1 MTPTTTLAPKITI
14 SELIAFEEHKDE
26 FGKQILEQVE
36 HFIEKSQA
44 AVIKIDCRQD
54 TVIANDQIGLLKT
67 LIKNIEKKRLE
78 HSRVVIDFRDTNNT
92 WYKEFKTPLDEELLR
107 VTIMSGDYQR
117 KCREEEI
124 KAEAAR
130 QAEIKKRELLQKAHE
145 EKGHVID
152 ETPRAELVP
161 EVAPVETVS
170 ALKTHWTWKYEILNE
185 SQIPRE
191 WLCVDTTKIQRA
203 VTRRENPVRD
213 IPGVKIYHDEK
224 VV

>member
-1 MTPTTTLAPKITI
+1 MTPTTALAPKITI
-14 SELIAFEEHKDE
+14 SELIAFEEHKEE

-54 TVIANDQIGLLKT
+54 TVIANDQIGLLKA

-78 HSRVVIDFRDTNNT
+78 HSRVVIDFRDANNT

-107 VTIMSGDYQR
+107 ITTMSGEFQR
-117 KCREEEI
+117 KCREEER
-124 KAEAAR
+124 KAEEAR
-130 QAEIKKRELLQKAHE
+130 QAEIRRREAIQKDHE

-161 EVAPVETVS
+161 EVAPIETAS
-170 ALKTHWTWKYEILNE
+170 ALKTRTTWKYGIIDE
-185 SQIPRE
+185 QKIPRE
-191 WLCVDTTKIQRA
+191 WLCVDTSKIQRA
-203 VTRRENPVRD
+203 ITRRDNPIRD
-213 IPGVKIYHDEK
+213 IPGVKIYEDES
-224 VV
+224 VI